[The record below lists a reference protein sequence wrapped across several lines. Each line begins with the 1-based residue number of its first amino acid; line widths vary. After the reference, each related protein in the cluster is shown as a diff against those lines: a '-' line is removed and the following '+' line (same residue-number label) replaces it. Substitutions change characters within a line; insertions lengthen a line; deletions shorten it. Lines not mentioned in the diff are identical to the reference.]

1 MEKLEW
7 VGIEIESDE
16 QADLLIES
24 IIDNQSIKRVSLESS
39 FVGRA
44 DANGCRALALLM
56 MSGKSFETLDF
67 GYNELSVIDDVTA
80 ALGSNPCLEKLNM
93 VENELNDRDA
103 GLIAQVLTKN
113 TNLKE
118 LYLTQNN
125 ITSAGIESIQAVIY
139 DPSSL
144 NAMESCNHTCYI
156 DCVTGNDFDMMPQQ
170 RRNRKVYKLLSTRH
184 NEGSNARHLNTE
196 LGEESCTIKLVPRVL
211 ERIGLISD
219 GRPTGAPMPLSIY
232 FELIRSWQV
241 PEYFSAIAGD

>member
-56 MSGKSFETLDF
+56 TSGKSFETLDF
-67 GYNELSVIDDVTA
+67 GYNELSVIDDVAA
-80 ALGSNPCLEKLNM
+80 ALATNPCLEILNM
-93 VENELNDRDA
+93 SGNELNDRDA
-103 GLIAQVLTKN
+103 ELIAQALKQN
-113 TNLKE
+113 TTVRKLRLDRNDF
-118 LYLTQNN
+118 
-125 ITSAGIESIQAVIY
+125 TSAGFGRIRTAIY

-144 NAMESCNHTCYI
+144 KAMECCNHTCYI

-170 RRNRKVYKLLSTRH
+170 RRNRKLYKLLSTRH
-184 NEGSNARHLNTE
+184 TEGSNARHLNTE

-219 GRPTGAPMPLSIY
+219 GRATGAPMPLSIY